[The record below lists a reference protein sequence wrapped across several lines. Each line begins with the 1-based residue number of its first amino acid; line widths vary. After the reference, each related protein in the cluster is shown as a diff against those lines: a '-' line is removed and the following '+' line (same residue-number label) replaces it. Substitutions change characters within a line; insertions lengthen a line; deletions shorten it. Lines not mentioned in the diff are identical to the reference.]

1 MATVRIIDADK
12 EDRRQRITIITL
24 FMIGLLGISYL
35 VFDYLRI
42 VDRVSIPEDV
52 NKVDP
57 IVQQWEQEGLVTSFD
72 AQKAVL
78 TVNEEKWD
86 ERKKDEKVGII
97 VQLARY
103 CAKKNNTPNWS
114 LKVVGN
120 RSMATLGEMGQ
131 SGLVIQ

>member
-1 MATVRIIDADK
+1 MATVRIIDADR

-24 FMIGLLGISYL
+24 FVIGALGISYL

-114 LKVVGN
+114 LKVIGN